1 MKQNIF
7 TEDSINVLQSAINN
21 NLIDD
26 LVKYKFA
33 ERFSIKIGR
42 IYVKYANNEVIIDL
56 NDYTNKEYMKI
67 WRNSVAKIF
76 INDIKHENLDN
87 YYITSYNG
95 IYYLLKRVTED
106 EDVKIIDNKYKV
118 ISISSNDKF
127 SNNVCNIK
135 YELEDANNENDNDED
150 INNEDIEL
158 VSLELFNE
166 EDLV

>member
-7 TEDSINVLQSAINN
+7 TEESVNTLQNAINN

-26 LVKYKFA
+26 LAKYKFA
-33 ERFSIKIGR
+33 KCFSIKIGK

-76 INDIKHENLDN
+76 INDIKHNNLDN

-95 IYYLLKRVTED
+95 IYYLLKRVDED

-135 YELEDANNENDNDED
+135 YELEDINNENDNDED
-150 INNEDIEL
+150 INDEDIEL